1 MSNKL
6 INLVYSRQFGSS
18 ARKAVALKLA
28 DVARDD
34 GSSIYP
40 SVGTIAAETELSG
53 RWVIKT
59 LRQLQ
64 HDGVLKVVAVGG
76 GRNRPN
82 RYRLDLDAV
91 AALPASKSVKNPELS
106 SPFKGSTDTEKGELS
121 APFTAGNPELS
132 SKNPE
137 LSSPEPLRT
146 LITLSERAPTSETP
160 TPTTPLPPGGGAVAP
175 SVNGMIWKEG
185 VTLLSPYVP
194 EARSR
199 SLIGKWCKRA
209 NQGDNLPQLLTIIR
223 AAQRAGT
230 ADPVP
235 YVEAALADAF
245 PPPPDPA
252 KLTDTEW
259 GYRIR
264 VAIERKEWLSEW
276 GAKPGDAKC
285 LVPAHLVTEGL
296 LFAMRFTKQRAA

>member
-1 MSNKL
+1 MSNKVL
-6 INLVYSRQFGSS
+6 NLAWSS
-18 ARKAVALKLA
+18 NLGGACGTRKLVLVRLA
-28 DVARDD
+28 DFARDD
-34 GSSIYP
+34 GTSVYP
-40 SVGTIAAETELSG
+40 SLATIVSHTGLSERTVRTALRELEAMS
-53 RWVIKT
+53 
-59 LRQLQ
+59 
-64 HDGVLKVVAVGG
+64 VLVVVRRGG
-76 GRNRPN
+76 GREKTT
-82 RYRLDLDAV
+82 RYRIDLATLAGLSKG
-91 AALPASKSVKNPELS
+91 AA
-106 SPFKGSTDTEKGELS
+106 D
-121 APFTAGNPELS
+121 APFIQDDETGNPATAAPFISETRQILHL
-132 SKNPE
+132 NPATAA
-137 LSSPEPLRT
+137 PEPLLNPKNT
-146 LITLSERAPTSETP
+146 PSERGASSETP
-160 TPTTPLPPGGGAVAP
+160 TPAAPLPPGGGAIAP

-199 SLIGKWCKRA
+199 SLIGKWAKRA
-209 NQGDNLPQLLTIIR
+209 SQADNLPQLLTIIR

-235 YVEAALADAF
+235 YIEAALSDAF

-285 LVPAHLVTEGL
+285 LVPAHLITDNL
-296 LFAMRFTKQRAA
+296 RFAMRFAKQRAA